1 MKKKKPKQ
9 KHIHHNKRKPDRRST
24 KKTQNEYE
32 CKIKNR
38 FLTRQEFH
46 SKRGRDGGDLETRRE
61 FRMVKRSEL
70 LKVGEFSGNAVI

>member
-46 SKRGRDGGDLETRRE
+46 SKRGGPGDKEGVQDGKEIGVAEGRRVLWE
-61 FRMVKRSEL
+61 CRNL
-70 LKVGEFSGNAVI
+70 NP